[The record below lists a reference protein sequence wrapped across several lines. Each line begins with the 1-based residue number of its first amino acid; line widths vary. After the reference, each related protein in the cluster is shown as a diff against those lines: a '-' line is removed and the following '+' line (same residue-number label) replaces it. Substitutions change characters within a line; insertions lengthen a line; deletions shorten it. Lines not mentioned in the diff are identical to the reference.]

1 MAFSYAV
8 VPAYRAIVTDQTA
21 AHVLHDADGEPTRDR
36 PWIIRTYAGHS
47 SPKASN
53 ALYRK
58 NLAAGQTGLSI
69 AFDLPTQC
77 GYSSDDPIA
86 APEIGKVGVPINSLD
101 DMEHLFEGIP
111 LEQMNTSMT
120 INGTAM
126 WLLALYVALAR
137 ERGEDI
143 TKLTGTTQNDLVKEY
158 LARGTYIYPPAESMR
173 IIAEMYE
180 FCLDATPKW
189 NASNICSYHL
199 QEAGATPAQELAFAL
214 ANALSLLDLLK
225 ERGHFTDE
233 QFDRA
238 VGRISFF
245 VNSGIR
251 FIEEMSKMRAFG
263 ELWDE
268 LLVERYGVQ
277 NEKYRRF
284 RYGVQVNSLGLTE
297 SQPENNAW
305 RIILEALGVTLS
317 RNARCRAL
325 QLPAWNEALSL
336 PRPWDQQWSLRLQQI
351 LAYETDLLEYPDLFD
366 GSPVIESKVAELK
379 AGARAEIDRIMEMG
393 GVIPAIESGYMKS
406 SLVRSMSERVS
417 RINNG
422 EQVIVGVNK
431 WTDGLPSPLLSGE
444 DGGLFTLD
452 ESAIRDTL
460 AQLETTKAERDPAR
474 VEAALAALK
483 QAAQDGTS
491 MMEPS
496 IECALAR
503 VTTGEWAGALRD
515 VFGEYRP
522 ATGVEGQQLNLTGD
536 RVDALRGR
544 LDALTTDLGHRPRLV
559 VGKPGLDGH
568 SNGAEVIAVSARHV
582 GFDVIYS
589 GIRLSADE
597 IVTSAVE
604 EGADVIGASVLS
616 GSHVALAEQIMDGLR
631 ANGAEHIKVVLGGI
645 VPESDFEKL
654 FALGV
659 QQVYTPADY
668 ELLDIMEAI
677 VGLLDGDQAD
687 AAATAGASS

>member
-1 MAFSYAV
+1 MTEQ
-8 VPAYRAIVTDQTA
+8 RA
-21 AHVLHDADGEPTRDR
+21 AHRLYDADGEPTRDR

-143 TKLTGTTQNDLVKEY
+143 AKLTGTTQNDLVKEY
-158 LARGTYIYPPAESMR
+158 LARGTYIFPPAESMR

-214 ANALSLLDLLK
+214 ANALSLLDLLS

-251 FIEEMSKMRAFG
+251 FIEEMCKMRAFG

-268 LLVERYGVQ
+268 LLIERYGVE

-297 SQPENNAW
+297 TQPENNAW

-379 AGARAEIDRIMEMG
+379 AGAREEIDKIMAMG

-431 WTDGLPSPLLSGE
+431 WTEGLPSPLLGGE

-452 ESAIRDTL
+452 EAAIRDTL
-460 AQLETTKAERDPAR
+460 AQLEATKANRDPERA
-474 VEAALAALK
+474 EKALAALK
-483 QAAQDGTS
+483 QAARDGSS

-503 VTTGEWAGALRD
+503 VTTGEWAGALRE

-522 ATGVEGQQLNLTGD
+522 ATGVEGQQLDLTGD
-536 RVDALRGR
+536 RVDELRGR
-544 LDALTTDLGHRPRLV
+544 LDALTQTLGHRPRLV

-589 GIRLSADE
+589 GIRLSAEE

-616 GSHVALAEQIMDGLR
+616 GSHLALAEQIMDGLR
-631 ANGAEHIKVVLGGI
+631 SNGAEHIRVVLGGI
-645 VPESDFEKL
+645 VPRPDVDKL
-654 FALGV
+654 KAIGV
-659 QQVYTPADY
+659 RQVYTPADY
-668 ELLDIMEAI
+668 GLMDIMEAI
-677 VGLLDGDQAD
+677 VVMLEQDAD
-687 AAATAGASS
+687 ALAGAAS